1 DVFDKLGIEEEFKTT
16 IIDDCVVTKSV
27 KKANYSIYFEPKCIM
42 ESPPETSMSSF
53 VGFGARQFTWFR
65 WYFPMLWLAVFVG
78 FVGAPLIALGL
89 LILLLSGN
97 YIAGISL
104 GVLILFEMLCGWLG
118 IYLLP
123 KRMVYP
129 KERYSSKIGYGL
141 MTPLAFLLVA
151 QSVIVS
157 AVAQEIQ
164 WAGRTYRK
172 PKNQW

>member
-1 DVFDKLGIEEEFKTT
+1 
-16 IIDDCVVTKSV
+16 CVVTKSV